1 MTTERRRTAGRRTTV
16 EATFREE
23 WPRAL
28 AILTRVLGD
37 LTLAEDAV
45 QDAFAKA
52 IERWPRD
59 GTPRSPGAWI
69 IATARNGAI
78 DRIRRE
84 RTFARKVELLAR
96 LEQVSVEEDA
106 DVSTIPDERLA
117 LLFTCCH
124 PALAVEARIA
134 LTLREVGGLAT
145 HEIARAFL
153 VAEPALAQRLVRA
166 KRRVRE
172 TGIPFRVPPD
182 ELLPDRLP
190 DVLRVLYLVFN
201 EGYAATA
208 GDDLVRTDLCA
219 EAIRLAKLHCVLMPD
234 EPEALGLLALLLLQ
248 DSRRDA
254 RVGPDGELVLLADQ
268 DRSLWDAAEIEEG
281 LRVLRRAEAFRRP
294 GPYQL
299 QAAIA
304 AGHAEGADA
313 ATIVAVYDALV
324 QLDPSPVARLNRAVA
339 IALAGDVEAGLEL
352 VDELDE
358 LEGYGYLHAAR
369 ADLLRRLGR
378 ADEAAGSYRNALALT
393 ENVTERR
400 FLERRL
406 REIES
411 QGTNA

>member
-1 MTTERRRTAGRRTTV
+1 VTTSL

-59 GTPRSPGAWI
+59 GMPRSPGAWI
-69 IATARNGAI
+69 VATARNGAI

-96 LEQVSVEEDA
+96 LEEVAVEEDA

-124 PALAVEARIA
+124 PALAFEARVA

-153 VAEPALAQRLVRA
+153 VTEPALAQRLVRA

-182 ELLPDRLP
+182 ELLPDRVP

-219 EAIRLAKLHCVLMPD
+219 EAIRLAKLLCVLMPD

-248 DSRRDA
+248 DSRRNA
-254 RVGPDGELVLLADQ
+254 RVDLEGELVLLADQ
-268 DRSLWDAAEIEEG
+268 DRSLWDRTEIEEG
-281 LRVLRRAEAFRRP
+281 LRVLRRAESFRRP

-304 AGHAEGADA
+304 AGHAEGADP
-313 ATIVAVYDALV
+313 ATIAAVYDALV
-324 QLDPSPVARLNRAVA
+324 ETDPSPVARLNRAVA

-352 VDELDE
+352 IDE
-358 LEGYGYLHAAR
+358 LEELGGYGYLHAAR

-378 ADEAAGSYRNALALT
+378 SDEAARSYRNALALT
-393 ENVTERR
+393 DNVTERR

-406 REIES
+406 REVQS
-411 QGTNA
+411 QGTTA